1 MGLALAVE
9 ASLTGAQEAAV
20 APSIWPG
27 GENSDDVTLVLWR
40 HGQTDYNVERRF
52 QGQSDVPLNK
62 VGLRQAAEAAPYLAA
77 MRPSAIFSSD
87 LSRAAATAD
96 ALARLT
102 GLPVQL
108 EKDLRER
115 SGGSWEGL
123 TETEIRERFPVERAT
138 WSPPDGELAQ
148 AVADRASAALERIA
162 ASTPGG
168 STTVVVSHGAALGMA
183 VARLLEIPWEPRVLG
198 PFGNCQ
204 WSVLSRRRGRWRLL
218 EHNVGILP
226 EPVPDGGADDES

>member
-1 MGLALAVE
+1 
-9 ASLTGAQEAAV
+9 LTAAEEAA

-27 GENSDDVTLVLWR
+27 GEEIDVVTLVVWR
-40 HGQTDYNVERRF
+40 HGQTTYNVERRF
-52 QGQSDVPLNK
+52 QGQSDVPLNEA
-62 VGLRQAAEAAPYLAA
+62 GLRQAAEAAPYLAA

-87 LSRAAATAD
+87 LRRASATAA

-108 EKDLRER
+108 DKDLRER

-123 TETEIRERFPVERAT
+123 SEAEIRERFPVERAT
-138 WSPPDGELAQ
+138 WTPPDGEPAQ

-162 ASTPGG
+162 DSTPGG

-183 VARLLEIPWEPRVLG
+183 VARLLEIPWEPRILG
-198 PFGNCQ
+198 PFGNCH
-204 WSVLSRRRGRWRLL
+204 WSVLTRRRHRWRLL
-218 EHNVGILP
+218 HHNVGILP
-226 EPVPDGGADDES
+226 DLDPDPEGAGDAGDVE

>member
-1 MGLALAVE
+1 LTAAEEAGGL
-9 ASLTGAQEAAV
+9 
-20 APSIWPG
+20 SIWPG
-27 GENSDDVTLVLWR
+27 GADDVVTLVVWR
-40 HGQTDYNVERRF
+40 HGQTSYNVEHRF
-52 QGQSDVPLNK
+52 QGQSDIPLDEA
-62 VGLRQAAEAAPYLAA
+62 GRRQAAEAAPYLAA

-87 LSRAAATAD
+87 LSRASATAA

-108 EKDLRER
+108 DKDLRER

-123 TETEIRERFPVERAT
+123 TEAEIRERFPLERAT
-138 WSPPDGELAQ
+138 WSPPDGEPAL
-148 AVADRASAALERIA
+148 AVADRASAALDRIA
-162 ASTPGG
+162 ASTPAG

-198 PFGNCQ
+198 PFGNCH
-204 WSVLSRRRGRWRLL
+204 WSVLTRRRTRWRLL

-226 EPVPDGGADDES
+226 DPYGGADAGDAS